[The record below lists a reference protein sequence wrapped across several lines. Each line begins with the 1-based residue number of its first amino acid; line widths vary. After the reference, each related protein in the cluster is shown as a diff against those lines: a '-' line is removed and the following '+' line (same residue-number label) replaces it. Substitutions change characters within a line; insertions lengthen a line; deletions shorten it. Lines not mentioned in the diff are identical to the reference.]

1 MKIQVTAALA
11 AIAVLSMTACDQQSW
26 SEAKQ
31 LYSHGDHGHGDSH
44 EHSDEHKKDAHSAD
58 KHGDNHAEKKEEKH

>member
-11 AIAVLSMTACDQQSW
+11 ALAVLSMTACDQQSW

-31 LYSHGDHGHGDSH
+31 LYSHGDHGHGDAH
-44 EHSDEHKKDAHSAD
+44 GHGDEHKKDKDAHSAD
-58 KHGDNHAEKKEEKH
+58 KKHGEKKEEKH